1 MHIPVLSAQARQ
13 LAGQAVQAEVDANPY
28 WPVGQEQT
36 FDPELYVAPV

>member
-1 MHIPVLSAQARQ
+1 MQIPVFSAQATQ
-13 LAGQAVQAEVDANPY
+13 LAGQAVQEELDANPY